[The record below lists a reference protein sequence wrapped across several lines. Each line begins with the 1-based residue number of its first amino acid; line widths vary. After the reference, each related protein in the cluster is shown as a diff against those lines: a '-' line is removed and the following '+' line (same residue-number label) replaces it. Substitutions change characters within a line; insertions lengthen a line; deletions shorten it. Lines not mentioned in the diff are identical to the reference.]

1 MSHLNMLQEKIKEQ
15 EGFII
20 STDTLKLSDLIPEA
34 SYLIHAYDLDPDF
47 LPELDEIMFYHVERD
62 RFEFEDMVNRGE
74 LNRFEFEEMVDRGE
88 LREKAE
94 WLWNESI
101 FNYFNEIAP
110 DGYYFG
116 NTEGDGALF
125 GFFQI
130 ISDD

>member
-62 RFEFEDMVNRGE
+62 RFEFE
-74 LNRFEFEEMVDRGE
+74 EMVDRGE